1 MDDRGNN
8 EELQKMLTSSNV
20 VYSVFQGMKEGLVI
34 TDINA
39 NILNVNQAYC
49 LITGYSVQELLG
61 KNLNII
67 KSNLHDKAFYRELW
81 KRITSEGRWEGE
93 IWNRHKS
100 GRLFLQKL
108 SIIAI
113 RDKRNIINQFVG
125 VVSDISEEEK
135 LRRDIIRTGMLQRTL
150 LPTPMDIKML
160 EIDTVFRPLNYLGGD
175 FFDYYW
181 DSEKRVLSGYI
192 IDIMGHGVTASF
204 QNSVLRV
211 LFRQNFDNNSTLV
224 DVLKA
229 INKESMIYFLEDTFA
244 AALCFRIDLGN
255 GILTYACAGINKFIK
270 CQSDG
275 ELKVVKQPGPYLG
288 ILNEPAF
295 DEITEEIGMGE
306 LLFFM
311 TDGFMDII
319 EMNNTFHAND
329 LKGNMNM
336 LSGVSISELKDDAS
350 AIGILIKQVGGG

>member
-1 MDDRGNN
+1 MDHRGDND
-8 EELQKMLTSSNV
+8 ELHKLLTSSNV

-49 LITGYSVQELLG
+49 SITGYSVQELIG
-61 KNLNII
+61 RNLNII
-67 KSNLHDKAFYRELW
+67 KSNLHDQAFYRELW

-93 IWNRHKS
+93 IWNRHKC

-113 RDKRNIINQFVG
+113 RDKQDTINQYVG

-135 LRRDIIRTGMLQRTL
+135 LRKDIVRTGMLQRTL
-150 LPTPMDIKML
+150 LPSAMNIKML

-181 DSEKRVLSGYI
+181 DSEKRILSGYI

-211 LFRQNFDNNSTLV
+211 LFRQNFDHNRTLV
-224 DVLKA
+224 EILKT
-229 INKESMIYFLEDTFA
+229 INQESMSYFLEDTFA
-244 AALCFRIDLGN
+244 AALCFRINLEDGLF
-255 GILTYACAGINKFIK
+255 TYACAGINKFIK
-270 CQSDG
+270 CQTNG
-275 ELKVVKQPGPYLG
+275 EINVIKQPGPYLG
-288 ILNEPAF
+288 ILSDPTF
-295 DEITEEIGMGE
+295 DEITEEIKMGE

-311 TDGFMDII
+311 TDGFMDIF
-319 EMNNTFHAND
+319 EMNNRLYAND

-336 LSGVSISELKDDAS
+336 LRRMSISELKDDAS
-350 AIGILIKQVGGG
+350 AIGVLVKQVGGG